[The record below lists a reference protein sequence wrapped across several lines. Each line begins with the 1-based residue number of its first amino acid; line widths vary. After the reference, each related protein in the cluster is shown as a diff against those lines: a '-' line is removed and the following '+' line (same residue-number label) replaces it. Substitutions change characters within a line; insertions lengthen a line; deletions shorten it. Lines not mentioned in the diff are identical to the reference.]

1 MQVCNACS
9 AGRGPTNYND
19 KVSRWRIKT
28 GREGGED
35 VDNVSKYFALRFEF
49 RAGAAA
55 IQRPFIAMRNGAE
68 GGRRSQMIAARPRSL
83 PQKYEH
89 VRMRLLSHL
98 PIITIFLY
106 NGADDNP
113 SSDSHLCPS
122 T

>member
-1 MQVCNACS
+1 M
-9 AGRGPTNYND
+9 
-19 KVSRWRIKT
+19 
-28 GREGGED
+28 
-35 VDNVSKYFALRFEF
+35 RFEF

-55 IQRPFIAMRNGAE
+55 IQRPFIAMRNGPL

-89 VRMRLLSHL
+89 VRMR
-98 PIITIFLY
+98 TIVTPSDYYQIFFVCVCVSY

-113 SSDSHLCPS
+113 SSNTHLCPA